1 MFNIQSIIFLFLLI
15 VGDCCYLYWILFGKY
30 QSSELAGMYF
40 LGLIL
45 FLFNGLLVWG
55 ILHNLIANRKGKLKI
70 KVEDKVYEPREKLVG
85 SLSVDLKLPLDV
97 ESLVVVLSAT
107 STRRDSERTYTDVV
121 WKREVQLLG
130 ATHLPAGMREFEF
143 SFDIPSKADGEDD
156 SYISKVVDFVIN
168 GEISWSLAARLST
181 QGVDLSDERVILVNS
196 GSIF

>member
-130 ATHLPAGMREFEF
+130 ATHLPAGMREFVL
-143 SFDIPSKADGEDD
+143 I
-156 SYISKVVDFVIN
+156 
-168 GEISWSLAARLST
+168 
-181 QGVDLSDERVILVNS
+181 
-196 GSIF
+196 